1 MFTYIEKKYTYI
13 IYDFIGE
20 NCSIEGNIFNYYLD
34 VGDLPFNIYINETLL
49 RNYSNGIYTIT
60 NSDLKIGT
68 NYIIT
73 KENEN
78 SEIINLTEIN
88 NHPSLQIEIY
98 DQTITQSSGIK
109 LLVSTLN
116 SFFINDYNN
125 IIDIYSQNLTDGT
138 NKRII
143 IENCKNLERNSLS
156 TFYNCTGNINENE
169 IGSSKIISFNKCRK
183 EEEIGKIVIFNDNSQ
198 KLISIS
204 PDFIDIKEK
213 NDISIKLTFSQ
224 IFNIAPTKIALVNKI
239 TEKIANGKYID
250 NIKTNNNIIY
260 FSLDYNFISEIIPGK
275 YYIKLLNDNEE
286 EYSSS
291 ETLFIGNKL
300 SLYDNRQRLCI
311 SNQSITKIGV
321 NFKNDISSSQIL
333 EVNYNEK
340 PLAFKIHEDYNN
352 ILIINTTNQVPLS
365 QTGNYIFTIIENS
378 RNVITYT
385 LETIIKTG
393 SESDILFSHIIN
405 TKTENGNA
413 YIVISAND
421 DIFSMNYTLD
431 DIEDP
436 NYKVLSQLWTNTFVL
451 ETKVDEG
458 NFIFSYYKGSNYSK
472 IYTINQIIYI
482 VKDTTFLM
490 KI

>member
-13 IYDFIGE
+13 IYDFIWE
-20 NCSIEGNIFNYYLD
+20 TCSIKGNIFNYYLD

-143 IENCKNLERNSLS
+143 IENCKNLEKNSLS

-421 DIFSMNYTLD
+421 DIFSMM
-431 DIEDP
+431 
-436 NYKVLSQLWTNTFVL
+436 K
-451 ETKVDEG
+451 
-458 NFIFSYYKGSNYSK
+458 
-472 IYTINQIIYI
+472 
-482 VKDTTFLM
+482 LM
-490 KI
+490 EI